1 MEELIKDT
9 EQGILQ
15 IPAVALRGL
24 SILPGMVIHFD
35 LNRQKSIYA
44 VEQAMLGEQ
53 LLFVVTQKEEA
64 IEEPEAED
72 LYGVGTVTRLKQMSR
87 LPNGVVRVLVEGTD
101 RGRLLSL
108 REETKE
114 YLFAVVELMPQDAA
128 DTDAN
133 HKEAMARQLKELFH
147 TYSALNPRSGKIL
160 DKKLDTMDNL
170 ALIIDSIASGMP
182 LPAAAKQ
189 TVLAAE
195 TLTERY
201 DFLSSALYNEI
212 SIGMIRKDLG
222 EKLQKKVNKNQKD
235 YLLRE
240 QMNAIREELGES
252 STFSDADMFLEKVEK
267 LKADREVKEK
277 LEKEISRFKSLSASS
292 TESAVERTYIETLL
306 EMPWNKLSKENTD
319 MDRAERI
326 LEEDHYGLKQ
336 VKERILEFLA
346 VRSLKAA
353 QAGKSA
359 HAGKGAHGS
368 KNAPAGKTIY
378 ADSPIICLVGPPGT
392 GKSSIA
398 KSVARALSREYV
410 RISLGG
416 VRDEAEIRGHR
427 RTYVGA
433 MPGRI
438 AAGLKQAGVGNPLML
453 LDEID
458 KVSSDYKGDV
468 SAALLEV
475 LDGGLNSR
483 FRDHYIELPINLS
496 QVLFIATAND
506 TASIPKPLLDRMELI
521 EVSSYTDNEKFH
533 IAKEHLLKRA
543 YEKHGLEGRLHIGD
557 SAIKAVIEGYTR
569 EAGVRGL
576 ERRIG
581 EICRKAA
588 RELLKVKQEE
598 QEKTVFKVTSRNLEK
613 YLGKAKYTRNPAN
626 LTDEAGIVRGLAWTS
641 VGGDTLQIEVN
652 KMPGKGELRLTGQ
665 MGDVMK
671 ESAMTGLS
679 YVRSVSKAYNI
690 PADTYKKNDFHIHI
704 PEGAVPKDGP
714 SAGITMATALLSA
727 LTEIPVKASLAMTG
741 EITLRGRVL
750 PIGGLKEKI
759 LAAKIAGIR
768 QVLVP
773 KKNEKDVE
781 EIDAE
786 IKAGMEII
794 FVERMEEVLQ
804 YALAAEG
811 KESGNGN

>member
-9 EQGILQ
+9 ERGILQ

-64 IEEPEAED
+64 KEEPDMED

-87 LPNGVVRVLVEGTD
+87 LPNGIVRVLVEGTD

-108 REETKE
+108 SEETNE
-114 YLFAVVELMPQDAA
+114 YLSAEIELMPQDAA
-128 DTDAN
+128 DTDEN

-160 DKKLDTMDNL
+160 DKKLDAMENL
-170 ALIIDSIASGMP
+170 VLIIDSIASGMP
-182 LPAAAKQ
+182 LPVATKQ
-189 TVLAAE
+189 TVLATE

-201 DFLSSALYNEI
+201 DFLSSVLYNEI

-252 STFSDADMFLEKVEK
+252 STFSDADMFLEKVKK
-267 LKADREVKEK
+267 LKADKEVKEK
-277 LEKEISRFKSLSASS
+277 LEKEISRFKSLSVSS

-319 MDRAERI
+319 MNRAEQI

-353 QAGKSA
+353 NAGKNT
-359 HAGKGAHGS
+359 HAGKNANAD
-368 KNAPAGKTIY
+368 KNLY
-378 ADSPIICLVGPPGT
+378 SDSPIICLVGPPGT

-496 QVLFIATAND
+496 QVLFIATANA
-506 TASIPKPLLDRMELI
+506 TAGIPKPLLDRMELI

-543 YEKHGLEGRLHIGD
+543 YEKHGLDGRLVIGD

-588 RELLKVKQEE
+588 REFLKVKPEK

-613 YLGKAKYTRNPAN
+613 YLGKEKYTRNPAN
-626 LTDEAGIVRGLAWTS
+626 LTDEVGIVRGLAWTS
-641 VGGDTLQIEVN
+641 VGGDTLHIEVN

-679 YVRSVSKAYNI
+679 YVRSISKAYGI

-714 SAGITMATALLSA
+714 SAGITMATALVSA
-727 LTEIPVKASLAMTG
+727 LTGIPVKAGLAMTG

-786 IKAGMEII
+786 IKSGVEII
-794 FVERMEEVLQ
+794 YVERMEEVLQ
-804 YALAAEG
+804 YALAAAEG
-811 KESGNGN
+811 KESGNGH

>member
-1 MEELIKDT
+1 MEEMTTDRKQD
-9 EQGILQ
+9 ILQ

-53 LLFVVTQKEEA
+53 LLFVVTQKEETT
-64 IEEPEAED
+64 EEPEAED
-72 LYGVGTVTRLKQMSR
+72 LYPVGTVTRLKQMSR
-87 LPNGVVRVLVEGTD
+87 MPNGIVRVLVEGTD
-101 RGRLLSL
+101 RARLLSL
-108 REETKE
+108 CEETKE
-114 YLFAVVELMPQDAA
+114 YLSAEVELMPQDAA
-128 DTDAN
+128 DTDEN
-133 HKEAMARQLKELFH
+133 HKEAMARQLRELFH
-147 TYSALNPRSGKIL
+147 SYSALNPRNGKIL
-160 DKKLDTMDNL
+160 DKKLDTMENL
-170 ALIIDSIASGMP
+170 ALIIDSITSSMP
-182 LPAAAKQ
+182 LPVATKQ

-201 DFLSSALYNEI
+201 DFLSSVLYNEI

-240 QMNAIREELGES
+240 QMNAIREELGENNA
-252 STFSDADMFLEKVEK
+252 FSDADMFLEEVKK
-267 LKADREVKEK
+267 LKADKEVREK
-277 LEKEISRFKSLSASS
+277 LEKEISRFKSLSANS

-306 EMPWNKLSKENTD
+306 EMPWNKCSRENTD
-319 MDRAERI
+319 MNRAERI

-353 QAGKSA
+353 K
-359 HAGKGAHGS
+359 KD
-368 KNAPAGKTIY
+368 KKTN

-398 KSVARALSREYV
+398 GSVARALSREYV

-496 QVLFIATAND
+496 QVLFIATANS
-506 TASIPKPLLDRMELI
+506 TAGIPKPLLDRMELI

-557 SAIKAVIEGYTR
+557 SAIKAIIEGYTR

-588 RELLKVKQEE
+588 RELLKETPQK
-598 QEKTVFKVTSRNLEK
+598 QEKTVFRVTSRNLEK

-626 LTDEAGIVRGLAWTS
+626 LTDEVGIVRGLAWTS

-679 YVRSVSKAYNI
+679 YVRSIGKAYNI

-714 SAGITMATALLSA
+714 SAGITMATALVSA
-727 LTEIPVKASLAMTG
+727 LTGIPVKANLAMTG

-759 LAAKIAGIR
+759 LAAKIAGIK

-786 IKAGMEII
+786 IKSGMDIV

-804 YALAAEG
+804 YALAAV
-811 KESGNGN
+811 

>member
-1 MEELIKDT
+1 MEEMIKT
-9 EQGILQ
+9 EEQGTLQ
-15 IPAVALRGL
+15 MPAVALRGL

-35 LNRQKSIYA
+35 LNREKSIYA

-53 LLFVVTQKEEA
+53 LLFVVTQKDEA
-64 IEEPEAED
+64 TEEPKAED
-72 LYGVGTVTRLKQMSR
+72 LYDVGTVTRLKQMSR
-87 LPNGVVRVLVEGTD
+87 LPNGIVRILVEGID
-101 RGRLLSL
+101 RGRLLAL
-108 REETKE
+108 DEAEKE
-114 YLFAVVELMPQDAA
+114 YLAARVELMPQDGA
-128 DTDAN
+128 DTDEN

-160 DKKLDTMDNL
+160 DKKLDAMDNL
-170 ALIIDSIASGMP
+170 ALIIDSIVSGMP
-182 LPAAAKQ
+182 LPVSAKQ

-201 DFLSSALYNEI
+201 EFLSSLLYNEI

-240 QMNAIREELGES
+240 QMNAIREELGENS
-252 STFSDADMFLEKVEK
+252 ASSDADLFLEEVKK
-267 LKADREVKEK
+267 LKADKEVKDK
-277 LEKEISRFKSLSASS
+277 LEKEIARFRNLSANS

-319 MDRAERI
+319 MNRAEQI
-326 LEEDHYGLKQ
+326 LEEDHYGLTQ

-346 VRSLKAA
+346 VRSLKA
-353 QAGKSA
+353 SNVN
-359 HAGKGAHGS
+359 
-368 KNAPAGKTIY
+368 KNAHTGKNTSADKNGY

-468 SAALLEV
+468 SSALLEV
-475 LDGGLNSR
+475 LDGGQNSR
-483 FRDHYIELPINLS
+483 FRDHYIELPLNLS
-496 QVLFIATAND
+496 QVLFIATANA
-506 TASIPKPLLDRMELI
+506 TAGIPRPLLDRMELI
-521 EVSSYTDNEKFH
+521 EVNSYTDNEKFH
-533 IAKEHLLKRA
+533 IAKEHLLKKA
-543 YEKHGLEGRLHIGD
+543 YEKHGLSDGRLLIGD

-588 RELLKVKQEE
+588 RALLKETPEKR
-598 QEKTVFKVTSRNLEK
+598 EKTVFRVTARNLEK

-626 LTDEAGIVRGLAWTS
+626 VTDEVGIVRGLAWTS

-679 YVRSVSKAYNI
+679 YVRSISKAYGI

-714 SAGITMATALLSA
+714 SAGITMATALVSA

-759 LAAKIAGIR
+759 LAAKTAGIK

-781 EIDAE
+781 EIETE
-786 IKAGMEII
+786 IKSGVEII
-794 FVERMEEVLQ
+794 FVERMDEVLA
-804 YALAAEG
+804 YALVKAAK

>member
-1 MEELIKDT
+1 MEEMTTDRK
-9 EQGILQ
+9 QGILQ
-15 IPAVALRGL
+15 VPAVALRGL

-53 LLFVVTQKEEA
+53 LLFVVTQKEETT
-64 IEEPEAED
+64 EEPEAED
-72 LYGVGTVTRLKQMSR
+72 LYPVGTVTRLKQMSR
-87 LPNGVVRVLVEGTD
+87 MPNGIVRVLVEGTD
-101 RGRLLSL
+101 RARLLSL
-108 REETKE
+108 CEETKE
-114 YLFAVVELMPQDAA
+114 YLSAEVELMPQDAA
-128 DTDAN
+128 DTDEN
-133 HKEAMARQLKELFH
+133 HKEAMARQLRELFH
-147 TYSALNPRSGKIL
+147 SYSALNPRNGKIL
-160 DKKLDTMDNL
+160 DKKLDAMDNL
-170 ALIIDSIASGMP
+170 ALIIDSIASSMP
-182 LPAAAKQ
+182 LPVATKQ

-201 DFLSSALYNEI
+201 DFLSSVLYNEI

-240 QMNAIREELGES
+240 QMNAIREELGEN
-252 STFSDADMFLEKVEK
+252 STFSDADMFLEEVKK
-267 LKADREVKEK
+267 LKADKEVKEK
-277 LEKEISRFKSLSASS
+277 LEKEISRFKSLSANS

-306 EMPWNKLSKENTD
+306 EMPWNKCSKENTD
-319 MDRAERI
+319 MNRAERI
-326 LEEDHYGLKQ
+326 LDEDHYGLKQ

-353 QAGKSA
+353 KKDKKA
-359 HAGKGAHGS
+359 
-368 KNAPAGKTIY
+368 NT
-378 ADSPIICLVGPPGT
+378 DSPIICLVGPPGT

-398 KSVARALSREYV
+398 GSVARALSREYV

-496 QVLFIATAND
+496 QVLFIATANS
-506 TASIPKPLLDRMELI
+506 TAGIPKPLLDRMELI

-557 SAIKAVIEGYTR
+557 SAIKAIIEGYTR

-588 RELLKVKQEE
+588 RELLKETPQK
-598 QEKTVFKVTSRNLEK
+598 QEKTVFRVTSRNLEK

-626 LTDEAGIVRGLAWTS
+626 LTDEVGIVRGLAWTS

-679 YVRSVSKAYNI
+679 YVRSIGKAYNI

-714 SAGITMATALLSA
+714 SAGITMATALVSA
-727 LTEIPVKASLAMTG
+727 LTGIPVKANLAMTG

-759 LAAKIAGIR
+759 LAAKIAGIK

-786 IKAGMEII
+786 IKSGMDIV

-804 YALAAEG
+804 YALAAV
-811 KESGNGN
+811 

>member
-1 MEELIKDT
+1 MEEMTTDRK
-9 EQGILQ
+9 QGILQ
-15 IPAVALRGL
+15 VPAVALRGL

-53 LLFVVTQKEEA
+53 LLFVVTQKEETT
-64 IEEPEAED
+64 EEPEAED
-72 LYGVGTVTRLKQMSR
+72 LYPVGTVTRLKQMSR
-87 LPNGVVRVLVEGTD
+87 MPNGIVRVLVEGTD
-101 RGRLLSL
+101 RARLLSL
-108 REETKE
+108 CEETKE
-114 YLFAVVELMPQDAA
+114 YLSAEVELMPQDAA
-128 DTDAN
+128 DTDEN
-133 HKEAMARQLKELFH
+133 HKEAMARQLRELFH
-147 TYSALNPRSGKIL
+147 SYSALNPRNGKIL
-160 DKKLDTMDNL
+160 DKKLDAMDNL
-170 ALIIDSIASGMP
+170 ALIIDSIASSMP
-182 LPAAAKQ
+182 LPVATKQ

-201 DFLSSALYNEI
+201 DFLSSVLYNEI

-240 QMNAIREELGES
+240 QMNAIREELGEN
-252 STFSDADMFLEKVEK
+252 STFSDADMFLEEVKK
-267 LKADREVKEK
+267 LKADKEVKEK
-277 LEKEISRFKSLSASS
+277 LEKEISRFKSLSANS

-306 EMPWNKLSKENTD
+306 EMPWNKCSKENTD
-319 MDRAERI
+319 MNRAERI
-326 LEEDHYGLKQ
+326 LDEDHYGLKQ

-353 QAGKSA
+353 KKDKKA
-359 HAGKGAHGS
+359 
-368 KNAPAGKTIY
+368 NT
-378 ADSPIICLVGPPGT
+378 DSPIICLVGPPGT

-398 KSVARALSREYV
+398 GSVARALSREYV

-458 KVSSDYKGDV
+458 KVSSDY
-468 SAALLEV
+468 S
-475 LDGGLNSR
+475 LNSR

-496 QVLFIATAND
+496 QVLFIATANS
-506 TASIPKPLLDRMELI
+506 TTGIPKPLLDRMELI

-543 YEKHGLEGRLHIGD
+543 YEKHGLEGRLQIGD

-588 RELLKVKQEE
+588 RELLKETPQK
-598 QEKTVFKVTSRNLEK
+598 QEKTVFRVTSRNLEK

-626 LTDEAGIVRGLAWTS
+626 LTDEVGIVRGLAWTS
-641 VGGDTLQIEVN
+641 VGGDTLQIEIN

-679 YVRSVSKAYNI
+679 YVRSISKAYGI

-714 SAGITMATALLSA
+714 SAGITMATALVSA
-727 LTEIPVKASLAMTG
+727 LTGIPVKANLAMTG

-759 LAAKIAGIR
+759 LAAKIAGIK

-781 EIDAE
+781 EIDTE
-786 IKAGMEII
+786 IKSGMDIV

-804 YALAAEG
+804 YALAAV
-811 KESGNGN
+811 